1 MLPKI
6 LNSVFIVLEV
16 LLIFNLLIVVHEL
29 GHFLAARWRGLV
41 IDEFGIWF
49 GKPLWRKKLGDV
61 WFSLGSIPAG
71 GFVKLPQLAPME
83 AIEGESEEREVPLPV
98 ISPLDKMIVAFAGPA
113 FSFLLALVMATV
125 VWAVGKPVHEFDQTT
140 VIGFV
145 KPGGPADRAGLRAG
159 DRILE
164 VDEKPVDRFTG
175 PLHSVTWRVVRSE
188 GETIPFKI
196 ERGGQVLT
204 IQSGWDREES
214 PGWKRKSLRKVYIGQ
229 RLTPSVG
236 KVAVGSIAEAA
247 GIKIGDRITMV
258 NGSSVEDLSKFYEFV
273 DQSKGMPLQLS
284 IQRNG
289 TVINTSLSVSAP
301 ADGAKSTDL
310 GINWG
315 LLTLTH
321 PSPLEQVADAVMTIR
336 NMLDALLSPK
346 SDVKAQHF
354 SGPVGIL
361 KAYYSLFDSEQGWRL
376 ALAFSVFFNVNLAL
390 FNMLPFPV
398 LDGGHIALA
407 IIESVRRKP
416 ISGRILEGIQTAC
429 AVAVMVFLAYVTF
442 FDVSDFFSAKRADR
456 PSKANSAL
464 PGEKVPDGKSPE
476 STPPPKVS
484 EGTAPGSNGSHP
496 AESK

>member
-1 MLPKI
+1 MLPKVFNSI
-6 LNSVFIVLEV
+6 LIVLEV

-49 GKPLWRKKLGDV
+49 GKPLWRKKVGEV

-83 AIEGESEEREVPLPV
+83 AIEGETEERETPIPP
-98 ISPLDKMIVAFAGPA
+98 ISPLDKIIVAFAGPV
-113 FSFLLALVMATV
+113 FSFLLAVVMATV
-125 VWAVGKPVHEFDQTT
+125 VWAVGKPVHEYDQTT

-145 KPGGPADRAGLRAG
+145 KPGGPADRAGLLPG

-164 VDEKPVDRFTG
+164 VDGKAVDRFTG

-196 ERGGQVLT
+196 EREGKVLT
-204 IQSGWDREES
+204 IESGWDREEA
-214 PGWKRKSLRKVYIGQ
+214 PGWKRKSLRKVLIGQ
-229 RLTPSVG
+229 RLSPSVG
-236 KVAVGSIAEAA
+236 KVLAGSAADQAGVRAGDLITEINGAAV
-247 GIKIGDRITMV
+247 V
-258 NGSSVEDLSKFYEFV
+258 DLAKFYEALE
-273 DQSKGMPLQLS
+273 KGGGAPMNLA
-284 IQRNG
+284 IQREGGAATATLN
-289 TVINTSLSVSAP
+289 VP
-301 ADGAKSTDL
+301 ALKQGEKSPDL
-310 GINWG
+310 GISWG
-315 LLTLTH
+315 RLTLTH
-321 PSPLEQVADAVMTIR
+321 PSPFEQIADAVMTIR
-336 NMLDALLSPK
+336 NMLDALFSPK

-398 LDGGHIALA
+398 LDGGHITLA
-407 IIESVRRKP
+407 IIESIRRKP
-416 ISGRILEGIQTAC
+416 IGGKWLEGIQTAC

-442 FDVSDFFSAKRADR
+442 FDVSDFFSPRKAAPAPAADK
-456 PSKANSAL
+456 PAPASENSK
-464 PGEKVPDGKSPE
+464 
-476 STPPPKVS
+476 
-484 EGTAPGSNGSHP
+484 
-496 AESK
+496 

>member
-1 MLPKI
+1 MVPKI
-6 LNSVFIVLEV
+6 LNSLLIVLEV
-16 LLIFNLLIVVHEL
+16 LMIFNLLIVVHEL

-49 GKPLWRKKLGDV
+49 GKPLWRKKLGGV

-83 AIEGESEEREVPLPV
+83 AIEGDTEEREEPLPA
-98 ISPLDKMIVAFAGPA
+98 ITPLDKIIVALAGPV
-113 FSFLLALVMATV
+113 FSFLLAIVMASV

-145 KPGGPADRAGLRAG
+145 KPGGPADRAGLLPG

-164 VDEKPVDRFTG
+164 VDGNAVDRFTG

-188 GETIPFKI
+188 GETIAFKI

-204 IQSGWDREES
+204 IQSGWEREEV
-214 PGWKRKSLRKVYIGQ
+214 PGWKRKSLRKVFIGQ

-236 KVAVGSIAEAA
+236 KVAAGSVAEAA
-247 GIKIGDRITMV
+247 GIQPGDLIAAV
-258 NGSSVEDLSKFYEFV
+258 NTAPVVDLGKFYESLEKTGGEPMQLTLQRGGSSVSATLSPGLPPEGGKI
-273 DQSKGMPLQLS
+273 P
-284 IQRNG
+284 N
-289 TVINTSLSVSAP
+289 
-301 ADGAKSTDL
+301 L
-310 GINWG
+310 GISWG
-315 LLTLTH
+315 QMTLTH

-336 NMLDALLSPK
+336 NMMDALFSPK

-398 LDGGHIALA
+398 LDGGHITLA
-407 IIESVRRKP
+407 IIESLRRKP
-416 ISGRILEGIQTAC
+416 MGGRLLEGVQTAC

-442 FDVSDFFSAKRADR
+442 FDVSDFFSAKKAV
-456 PSKANSAL
+456 PSAAQAV
-464 PGEKVPDGKSPE
+464 PGATAAP
-476 STPPPKVS
+476 
-484 EGTAPGSNGSHP
+484 APGAAPSSDRAPEKAVEP
-496 AESK
+496 AK